1 MSVKIILRIMKTIL
15 RIVVLETGYAERS
28 RKYEEILPSAAK
40 NSELVNIRGS

>member
-28 RKYEEILPSAAK
+28 RKY
-40 NSELVNIRGS
+40 